1 MIISDYFDRRFKT
14 LNYHNQ
20 ESKKSLYGTMII
32 IESIINS
39 PKYRAMIELATKD
52 NESCS
57 CGYNN
62 ARFWEADRSPH
73 EQIAVLLFWLDNK

>member
-1 MIISDYFDRRFKT
+1 
-14 LNYHNQ
+14 
-20 ESKKSLYGTMII
+20 MII